1 MNVFGQGMAEF
12 VPSVAEGPVASSN
25 GLRQGTASAVPKRAQ
40 HSGVLTPEV
49 VRTCSR
55 ALLLATLISALS
67 ATPQSAS
74 AQLQSLTPARAAAV
88 EDGVRA
94 FTRTVAHDV
103 TEEGPS
109 AWRKHFADSP
119 SFFMAV
125 DGKLAF
131 PSGAAMIAAIPDVAR
146 AIKHIELHWG
156 DDLRVDPL
164 TADLAVV
171 GTSWHEVVTD
181 AAGKRLETSGYFT
194 GTVEHRDGRW
204 QFRNAHWSSAAPAS
218 PAP

>member
-1 MNVFGQGMAEF
+1 M
-12 VPSVAEGPVASSN
+12 
-25 GLRQGTASAVPKRAQ
+25 
-40 HSGVLTPEV
+40 
-49 VRTCSR
+49 RTLHR
-55 ALLLATLISALS
+55 ALLLTTLICTLS
-67 ATPQSAS
+67 AAPQPAS
-74 AQLQSLTPARAAAV
+74 AQSPPLSPARAAAV
-88 EDGVRA
+88 EDAVRA

-103 TEEGPS
+103 TEEGPT
-109 AWRKHFADSP
+109 AWRKHFADIP
-119 SFFMAV
+119 AFFMAV

-146 AIKHIELHWG
+146 AIKHIELRWG

-181 AAGKRLETSGYFT
+181 AEGKRMETSGYFS

-204 QFRNAHWSSAAPAS
+204 QFRNAHWSSAVPPP